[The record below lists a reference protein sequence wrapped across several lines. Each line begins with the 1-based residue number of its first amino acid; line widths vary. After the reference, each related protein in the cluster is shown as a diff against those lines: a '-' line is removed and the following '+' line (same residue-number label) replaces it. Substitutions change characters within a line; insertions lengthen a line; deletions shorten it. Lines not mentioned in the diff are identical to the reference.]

1 MESFNQ
7 KLLFQQVFAFLVLYN
22 IQYFLLNVKKDRFAE
37 SVVSASEPG
46 YAAAPVLSPT
56 AGSPKYFMLLSTS
69 FHKKSA
75 GSDCERGDA
84 ACAEP
89 LLLSG
94 GYVRA

>member
-22 IQYFLLNVKKDRFAE
+22 IQYFLLNVKKDRFSE
-37 SVVSASEPG
+37 SVVSAS

-89 LLLSG
+89 WLRSG